1 MAYVFG
7 LGPQAAKSRVCR
19 EHVYTL
25 LDKRIPVFD
34 IAAFEFISTAEDGPT
49 FLQRREAVQK
59 GLGNVSTLETSCDLE
74 LAEAQSQLREL
85 QTSVLAEVEKTLHN
99 WQAVTQKQHSQV
111 RDRLNQVRANMNRFV
126 LERNFELS
134 TEEADLCSQTD
145 CAQPFKVEV
154 VNCKGLVEAALRG
167 HFHIQPESIT
177 PTDEGGST
185 KVKRGTSRLL
195 LVFLFLIHLCFFG
208 PQRPTVQEISA
219 EYVGISRTARET
231 GNYELALMKLTE
243 GKALLAEL
251 EMESPALYLQL
262 GQVLTH
268 FANRTEALQVL
279 ERGLGLQLDLDSS
292 SELALQLSN
301 GIAEVYYEAGQWSEA
316 AVASNR
322 TLQVWGD
329 SEYSTELLQA
339 LFILTD
345 SQYWLWQ
352 HSQAYA
358 LVGYWKGKLLTNSP
372 QSLCMLFLVLADKA
386 FIENLKEMAM
396 FLYKEALEL
405 SRGWSQ
411 PSYILATA
419 MRDLGYI
426 YGQRSS
432 LDLAEQLYSDASE
445 ILAVHFPYS
454 LLYANCLYDRGLIY
468 EQLQRQSEAI
478 PFIET
483 ALHVY
488 AKNTQ
493 LELHTKCTALLTR
506 LRA

>member
-1 MAYVFG
+1 MIEKNYFCDQPTCSQVAYVFG
-7 LGPQAAKSRVCR
+7 LGPQAAKSRACR

-111 RDRLNQVRANMNRFV
+111 RDRLNQVSANMNRFV

-134 TEEADLCSQTD
+134 TEEAGLCSQTD

-154 VNCKGLVEAALRG
+154 VDCKGLVEAALRG
-167 HFHIQPESIT
+167 HFQIHPHYSYRR
-177 PTDEGGST
+177 GGST

-195 LVFLFLIHLCFFG
+195 LVLLFLIHLCFFG
-208 PQRPTVQEISA
+208 PQRPTVQEVSA

-251 EMESPALYLQL
+251 GMESPALYLQL
-262 GQVLTH
+262 GQVL
-268 FANRTEALQVL
+268 
-279 ERGLGLQLDLDSS
+279 ERGLGLQLGLDSS

-316 AVASNR
+316 AAASNR

-345 SQYWLWQ
+345 SQYWLRQ
-352 HSQAYA
+352 FSQAFA
-358 LVGYWKGKLLTNSP
+358 LVSYWKGKLLTNSP

-386 FIENLKEMAM
+386 FIEDLNEMAIV
-396 FLYKEALEL
+396 LYKEALEL

-426 YGQRSS
+426 YNQRSS

-445 ILAVHFPYS
+445 ILAVHYPYS
-454 LLYANCLYDRGLIY
+454 LLYAHCLYGRGLIY
-468 EQLQRQSEAI
+468 EQLQRQPEAI

-493 LELHTKCTALLTR
+493 LELHTKCTVLLTR